1 MALHLKLYCLK
12 VVYSISGW
20 STVEAVAGAGAGQAG
35 RHKGVARGGEDVNS
49 FLAIKRSYHRI
60 YIT

>member
-35 RHKGVARGGEDVNS
+35 RHKGVARGGRRQLFFSNK
-49 FLAIKRSYHRI
+49 AILS
-60 YIT
+60 